1 MRKQLIKVK
10 VIPNAKKNKV
20 VESEG
25 LFKVYVNAPAVDGKA
40 NKALIAVLSEYFNI
54 RKGSIKIVRGEK
66 SREKVVEINTLG
78 QSVKGAV

>member
-1 MRKQLIKVK
+1 MRKQLIKIK

-40 NKALIAVLSEYFNI
+40 NKALLAVLSEYFNI

-66 SREKVVEINTLG
+66 SREKVVEVNTLA
-78 QSVKGAV
+78 QSVKGGA

>member
-66 SREKVVEINTLG
+66 SREKVVEVNTLA
-78 QSVKGAV
+78 QSVKGGA

>member
-1 MRKQLIKVK
+1 MRKQLIKIK

-40 NKALIAVLSEYFNI
+40 NKALISVLSEYFNA
-54 RKGSIKIVRGEK
+54 RKSVVRIVRGEK
-66 SREKVVEINTLG
+66 SREKVVEIT
-78 QSVKGAV
+78 S

>member
-1 MRKQLIKVK
+1 MRKQLIKIK

-40 NKALIAVLSEYFNI
+40 NKALIKVLSEYFDV
-54 RKGSIKIVRGEK
+54 RKSSVRIIRGEK
-66 SREKVVEINTLG
+66 SREKVVEVNSLA
-78 QSVKGAV
+78 QSA

>member
-40 NKALIAVLSEYFNI
+40 NKALLAVLSEYFNI

-66 SREKVVEINTLG
+66 SREKVVEVNTLA
-78 QSVKGAV
+78 QSVKGGA

>member
-1 MRKQLIKVK
+1 MKKQLIKIK

-40 NKALIAVLSEYFNI
+40 NKALIEVLSEYFNV
-54 RKGSIKIVRGEK
+54 RKSSVRIVRGEK
-66 SREKVVEINTLG
+66 SREKVVEVNKLA
-78 QSVKGAV
+78 QSA

>member
-1 MRKQLIKVK
+1 MRKRLIKVK

-66 SREKVVEINTLG
+66 SREKVVEVNTLA
-78 QSVKGAV
+78 QSVKGGA

>member
-40 NKALIAVLSEYFNI
+40 NKALLAVLSEYFNI

-66 SREKVVEINTLG
+66 SREKVVEVNTLA
-78 QSVKGAV
+78 QAVKGGA